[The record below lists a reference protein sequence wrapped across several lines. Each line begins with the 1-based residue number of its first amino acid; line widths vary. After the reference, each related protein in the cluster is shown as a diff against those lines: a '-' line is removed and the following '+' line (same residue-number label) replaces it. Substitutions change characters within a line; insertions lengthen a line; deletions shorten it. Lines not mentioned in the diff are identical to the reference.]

1 MGFYKKDNEQIL
13 EGENCIFTPNIS
25 MTKET
30 KDDFTYPIEGWYWFD
45 TKEEAYGFF
54 GVIVDIKK

>member
-45 TKEEAYGFF
+45 TKEEASVFF
-54 GVIVDIKK
+54 NIEISK